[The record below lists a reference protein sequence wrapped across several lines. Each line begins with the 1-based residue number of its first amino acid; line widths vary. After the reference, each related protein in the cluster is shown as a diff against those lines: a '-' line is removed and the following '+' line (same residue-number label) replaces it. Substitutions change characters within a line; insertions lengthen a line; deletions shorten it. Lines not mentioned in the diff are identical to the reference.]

1 MQRLD
6 STNYVDP
13 LDVLRRFIPT
23 PLKAVYRIGSVRV
36 IVETN
41 DFTLLPILPLDAEM
55 DDSGEASLDWKLVRD
70 PDARGLLETPVFL
83 SSGTLTVV
91 EMGTACLVG
100 LDHERRE
107 LLGFMGS
114 DVDARTY
121 QEFLVPFL
129 CRMTN
134 EALYGSVAG
143 FSDRNDEMADA

>member
-13 LDVLRRFIPT
+13 LDALRRLIPT
-23 PLKAVYRIGSVRV
+23 PLKAVYRIGSLRV
-36 IVETN
+36 MVETN
-41 DFTLLPILPLDAEM
+41 DFTLLPILPMETDTDATGDGTLE
-55 DDSGEASLDWKLVRD
+55 WKLVRD
-70 PDARGLLETPVFL
+70 PDARGLLDTPVFL
-83 SSGTLTVV
+83 SSVSLTVV
-91 EMGTACLVG
+91 EMGAACLLG

-107 LLGFMGS
+107 LVGFLGN

-134 EALYGSVAG
+134 EALCGNMTQSPM
-143 FSDRNDEMADA
+143 SDSEFADA

>member
-6 STNYVDP
+6 STNYGDP

-23 PLKAVYRIGSVRV
+23 PLKAVYRVGSVRV
-36 IVETN
+36 MVETN
-41 DFTLLPILPLDAEM
+41 DFTLLPILPMET
-55 DDSGEASLDWKLVRD
+55 EADETGHGTLEWKLVRD
-70 PDARGLLETPVFL
+70 PDAHGLLESPVFL
-83 SSGTLTVV
+83 SSGSLTVV
-91 EMGTACLVG
+91 EMGTACLLG

-107 LLGFMGS
+107 LMGFLGH

-134 EALYGSVAG
+134 DASYGSAVQ
-143 FSDRNDEMADA
+143 FECWTDDIADA